1 MISSDAGTIGVDLT
15 GTEEYLVLGC
25 DGLFDSVT
33 GEQIRDAVHKH
44 LDAKGEKATA
54 ANALVKLA
62 QEEGS
67 SDNITVVVVF
77 LSGDVATATS
87 SRAASAQSDDKQH
100 GNGNSNGSHGD
111 GKKEGGNGNN
121 RPDASS
127 GSSDQNSSAGSEGSV
142 TKLNDSFPLLPIGK
156 FTQASADSVEHCDCS
171 GEASNRVVNSTSA
184 QLNFLQQQQ
193 PGTSSIPINQ
203 QNEDRSTT
211 NYRKPPCRRQLPPA
225 NSAKSATTANSEVPQ
240 KWTRSFVEKP
250 RVSSTLSSL
259 VLPSKSSKSH
269 ARHP

>member
-87 SRAASAQSDDKQH
+87 SSAASAQSDDKQH
-100 GNGNSNGSHGD
+100 GNGNSNGHHGD
-111 GKKEGGNGNN
+111 GKKEGGNGSN
-121 RPDASS
+121 RSDASS
-127 GSSDQNSSAGSEGSV
+127 GGNDQNSSAGSEGSV
-142 TKLNDSFPLLPIGK
+142 TKLNDSFPLLPVGK

-171 GEASNRVVNSTSA
+171 GGASNRVVNSTSA
-184 QLNFLQQQQ
+184 QFNFLQQQ
-193 PGTSSIPINQ
+193 GTSSIPMNQ
-203 QNEDRSTT
+203 RNEDRSATS
-211 NYRKPPCRRQLPPA
+211 YRKPPCWRQLPPA
-225 NSAKSATTANSEVPQ
+225 DSSKSATTANSEVPQ

-250 RVSSTLSSL
+250 RASSTLSSL
-259 VLPSKSSKSH
+259 VLPF
-269 ARHP
+269 

>member
-1 MISSDAGTIGVDLT
+1 MISSDAGTVGVDLT
-15 GTEEYLVLGC
+15 GKEEYLVLGC

-33 GEQIRDAVHKH
+33 SEQIRDAVHKH

-87 SRAASAQSDDKQH
+87 SSTVSAQSDDKQH
-100 GNGNSNGSHGD
+100 GNGNSSSGHHSD
-111 GKKEGGNGNN
+111 GKKEGGNDSN
-121 RPDASS
+121 RSNASS
-127 GSSDQNSSAGSEGSV
+127 GGSDQNSSAGSEGSV
-142 TKLNDSFPLLPIGK
+142 TKLNDSFPLLPVGK
-156 FTQASADSVEHCDCS
+156 FTQASN
-171 GEASNRVVNSTSA
+171 GVVNSTSA

-203 QNEDRSTT
+203 QNEDRSATS
-211 NYRKPPCRRQLPPA
+211 YRKPPCRRQLPPA
-225 NSAKSATTANSEVPQ
+225 DSAKSATTANSEVPR
-240 KWTRSFVEKP
+240 KWTRSVVEKP
-250 RVSSTLSSL
+250 CASSTLSSL